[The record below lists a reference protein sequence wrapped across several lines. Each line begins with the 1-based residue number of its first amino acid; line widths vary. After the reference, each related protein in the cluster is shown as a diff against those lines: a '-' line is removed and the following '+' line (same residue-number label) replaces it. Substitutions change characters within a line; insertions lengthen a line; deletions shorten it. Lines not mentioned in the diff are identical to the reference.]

1 VSGGTGAAPTATA
14 VRARAPAKINL
25 ALHVG
30 PRRADGYHDV
40 ATVYQAIDLY
50 DEVLAETRAD
60 GLVSVQTSDLNG
72 NPVAGVADDRTHL
85 AVRAAHALRTRAGVG
100 AGVHLRVRKQIPVAG
115 GMAGGSA
122 DAAAALVACARLW
135 GLPNEPAGL
144 AELAAGLGSDVPFA
158 LLGGTA
164 LGTGRGERVAALPTG
179 PPATWV
185 LVTSSSGLST
195 PSVYAETDRYRA
207 EHTVPAPQVD
217 ERLLRALSAGDLRLV
232 AGSMRNELQDA
243 AQVLRPELTDLI
255 AAGSW
260 AGALAGLVT
269 GSGPSVALLVDDDV
283 RATTVAAAVGPV
295 ARRLLPGAQVR
306 TAHGPAPGAHLV
318 GTPEPAANEITPRP

>member
-1 VSGGTGAAPTATA
+1 VSGGAGTASTGTA

-30 PRRADGYHDV
+30 PRQADGFHEV
-40 ATVYQAIDLY
+40 ATVYQAVDLY
-50 DEVLAETRAD
+50 DEVVVEVRAD
-60 GLVSVQTSDLNG
+60 GVVSVKTSDLDG
-72 NPVAGVADDRTHL
+72 NPVTGVADDRTHL
-85 AVRAAHALRTRAGVG
+85 AVRAAHALRTEAGVG
-100 AGVHLRVRKQIPVAG
+100 AGVHLWVRKQIPVAG
-115 GMAGGSA
+115 GLAGGSA

-135 GLPNEPAGL
+135 GLPTESAGL

-164 LGTGRGERVAALPTG
+164 LGTGRGEQVAALPAG

-185 LVTSSSGLST
+185 LVTSSTGLST
-195 PSVYAETDRYRA
+195 PAVYAETDRYRA
-207 EHTVPAPQVD
+207 QHTVPAPQVD
-217 ERLLRALSAGDLRLV
+217 VRLLRALHAGDLRLV

-243 AQVLRPELTDLI
+243 AQVLRPELADLI
-255 AAGSW
+255 AAGTS
-260 AGALAGLVT
+260 AGALVGLVS

-295 ARRLLPGAQVR
+295 ARRLLPGVQVR
-306 TAHGPAPGAHLV
+306 IAHGPAAGAHLV
-318 GTPEPAANEITPRP
+318 GKPESSAG